1 MRQVVADKI
10 DSIADYSL
18 RDVPTP
24 QPGDGQVLVRVHACG
39 MGYVDAL
46 VAVGGYQ
53 VKPPAPFTPGQEMA
67 GTIAALGPGVTGR
80 TVGERV
86 MLNGFGG
93 GLSDYVVAEAGAA
106 VPLPPAMR
114 FDQAAGFATNYLT
127 ALHGLRDRAA
137 LKPGERL
144 LVLGAAGGVG
154 AAAVQ
159 VGKLLGAEVTA
170 VASTETKRA
179 FALEQGADAILDTD
193 PEGWRDR
200 LKAACGGKGPDV
212 VFDPV
217 CGPLFEL
224 AFRSLGWGGRHLVV
238 GFVGGPIPKLP
249 ANLTLMKG
257 GALVGVDVR
266 QFQIFEPELAR
277 AHMAE
282 LLGWVAEGQ
291 LVPPV
296 GREFA
301 LEDFAEAMTYAMSG
315 KGLGKT
321 VIRLEPASG

>member
-1 MRQVVADKI
+1 MMRQVVADKI
-10 DSIADYSL
+10 DSIADYTL
-18 RDVPTP
+18 REVPRP
-24 QPGDGQVLVRVHACG
+24 EPGEGQVLVRVHVCG

-53 VKPPAPFTPGQEMA
+53 VKPPTPFTPGQEMA
-67 GTIAALGPGVTGR
+67 GVIAALGPGVTGR
-80 TVGERV
+80 SAGERV
-86 MLNGFGG
+86 MLSRFGG
-93 GLSDYVVAEAGAA
+93 GLSDYVVAEAGAV

-114 FDQAAGFATNYLT
+114 LAQAAGFSINYLT

-137 LKPGERL
+137 LKAGERL

-159 VGKLLGAEVTA
+159 VGKLLGAEVLA
-170 VASTETKRA
+170 VASTDAKRA
-179 FALEQGADAILDTD
+179 FALAQGADAVLDSD

-200 LKAACGGKGPDV
+200 LKAAGGGKGPDV

-217 CGPLFEL
+217 CGPLFEP

-266 QFQIFEPELAR
+266 QFQIFEPGLAR

-282 LLGWVAEGQ
+282 TLGWVAEGK

-301 LEDFAEAMTYAMSG
+301 LEDFAAAMTYAMSG
-315 KGLGKT
+315 TGVGKT
-321 VIRLEPASG
+321 IIRLADD

>member
-18 RDVPTP
+18 REVPAP
-24 QPGDGQVLVRVHACG
+24 EPGEGQVLVRVHACG

-67 GTIAALGPGVTGR
+67 GTIAALGPGVMGR
-80 TVGERV
+80 AVGERV
-86 MLNGFGG
+86 MLSRFGG
-93 GLSDYVVAEAGAA
+93 GLSDYVIADSASA
-106 VPLPPAMR
+106 VPLPPAMQ
-114 FDQAAGFATNYLT
+114 FPQAAGFSVNYLT
-127 ALHGLRDRAA
+127 ALHGLRDRAG

-159 VGKLLGAEVTA
+159 VGKRLGAEVIA
-170 VASTETKRA
+170 CASTEDKRT
-179 FALEQGADAILDTD
+179 FALAQGADAVLDTD

-277 AHMAE
+277 SHMAE
-282 LLGWVAEGQ
+282 LLGWVATSR

-301 LEDFAEAMTYAMSG
+301 LEDFAAAMTWAMSG

-321 VIRLEPASG
+321 VIRLADD